1 MLGSRRRVA
10 TVVNV
15 WPGYVD
21 ALSALLMLIIFML
34 LIFTVAQIFLAQTVS
49 SRDAELD
56 RLNAKLSEISDA
68 LQVQRNTNQVL
79 SEKLS
84 ILRNQY
90 NQGQFFQDALKEQIA
105 ELEKIVAAD
114 KQTISIQLS
123 ELAQLEHD
131 IIALRQVRK
140 DLEEDVASL
149 ASTLK
154 NKDRN
159 IEQLE
164 TELDNRLA
172 QIGTLRDNSKS
183 LQAKLASQENMTMLA
198 QQEIEKKEILIQ
210 DLVAIV
216 GEGKE
221 ALRNEKQLSAS
232 AYAEVKNLSEQI
244 DALKDKLS
252 SISNALRLE
261 EQKTTSQKTQIANLG
276 KRLNTLLA
284 ERVNELE
291 QYRSDF
297 FGRLR
302 QVLVK
307 SPDIRIEGDR
317 FLLPSALFFASGSA
331 TLGEQGKQ
339 ELDKLAQTLKEIS
352 VAIPHDI
359 NWILRVDGH
368 TDRLPIQTPRF
379 PSNWELSTARAVS
392 VVRYLAEQGIPPQ
405 RMAAAGFGEF
415 HPIDP
420 GQSEAAYQRN
430 RRIELKL
437 TGR

>member
-34 LIFTVAQIFLAQTVS
+34 LIFTVAQVFLAQTVS
-49 SRDAELD
+49 SREAELD
-56 RLNAKLSEISDA
+56 RLNVRLAEISEA
-68 LQVQRNTNQVL
+68 LQVQRNTNQSL

-90 NQGQFFQDALKEQIA
+90 SEGQFFQDALRDQIA
-105 ELEKIVAAD
+105 GLEKIVTAD
-114 KQTISIQLS
+114 KQTISVQLS
-123 ELAQLEHD
+123 ELAQLEQD
-131 IIALRQVRK
+131 IVALRQVRM
-140 DLEEDVASL
+140 DLEANVA
-149 ASTLK
+149 TLVSK
-154 NKDRN
+154 LENRN
-159 IEQLE
+159 QNIQELE

-172 QIGTLRDNSKS
+172 QIGALRDNSKS
-183 LQAKLASQENMTMLA
+183 LEAKLASQENLTMLA
-198 QQEIEKKEILIQ
+198 QKDIEKKELRIQ

-221 ALRNEKQLSAS
+221 ALEREKKLSAS
-232 AYAEVKNLSEQI
+232 AYAEVKNLSQQI
-244 DALKDKLS
+244 DTLKNKLT
-252 SISNALRLE
+252 SISRALQLE
-261 EQKTTSQKTQIANLG
+261 EQKSAGQETQLANLG
-276 KRLNTLLA
+276 ERLNTLLA

-317 FLLPSALFFASGSA
+317 FILPSSLFFASASA
-331 TLGEQGKQ
+331 TLSEQGKD
-339 ELDKLAQTLKEIS
+339 ELNKLARTLNEIA
-352 VAIPHDI
+352 VAIPSDI
-359 NWILRVDGH
+359 DWILRVDGH
-368 TDRLPIQTPRF
+368 TDQLPIHTLRF

-392 VVRYLAEQGIPPQ
+392 VVRYLVEQGVPPK
-405 RMAAAGFGEF
+405 RMTAAGFGEF
-415 HPIDP
+415 HPVDP
-420 GQSEAAYQRN
+420 GHSETANQRN

-437 TGR
+437 TRR

>member
-49 SRDAELD
+49 SREAELD
-56 RLNAKLSEISDA
+56 RLNVKLSEISDA
-68 LQVQRNTNQVL
+68 LRVQRNTNQSL

-90 NQGQFFQDALKEQIA
+90 TQGVFFQNALKEQIA
-105 ELEKIVAAD
+105 ELEKTVNAD
-114 KQTISIQLS
+114 KQTISVQLS

-131 IIALRQVRK
+131 IIALRQVRE
-140 DLEEDVASL
+140 DLETNVATL
-149 ASTLK
+149 ASKLE
-154 NKDRN
+154 NQDQN
-159 IEQLE
+159 IAELE

-183 LQAKLASQENMTMLA
+183 LQARLASQETMTMLA
-198 QQEIEKKEILIQ
+198 QKDIEKKEFRIQ

-221 ALRNEKQLSAS
+221 ALEKEKKLSAS
-232 AYAEVKNLSEQI
+232 AYADVKNLSQQI
-244 DALKDKLS
+244 DALKDKLT
-252 SISNALRLE
+252 SISRALQLE
-261 EQKTTSQKTQIANLG
+261 EQKTAGQETELANLG
-276 KRLNTLLA
+276 ERLNTLLA

-317 FLLPSALFFASGSA
+317 FLLPSALLFASASA
-331 TLGEQGKQ
+331 TLGEPGKQ
-339 ELDKLAQTLKEIS
+339 ELNKLAQTLKEIS
-352 VAIPHDI
+352 VAIPGDI

-368 TDRLPIQTPRF
+368 TDQLPINTPRF
-379 PSNWELSTARAVS
+379 PSNWELSTARAVA
-392 VVRYLAEQGIPPQ
+392 VVRYLAERGIPPK
-405 RMAAAGFGEF
+405 RMTAAGFGEF
-415 HPIDP
+415 HPVDP

-437 TGR
+437 TRR

>member
-1 MLGSRRRVA
+1 MLGSRRRIA
-10 TVVNV
+10 TAVNV

-34 LIFTVAQIFLAQTVS
+34 LIFTVAQVFLAETVS

-68 LQVQRNTNQVL
+68 LQVQRNENQVL
-79 SEKLS
+79 SDKLS

-90 NQGQFFQDALKEQIA
+90 TQGQFFQDALKEQIA
-105 ELEKIVAAD
+105 ELERIVAAD
-114 KQTISIQLS
+114 KQTISVQLS

-131 IIALRQVRK
+131 IVALRQVRK
-140 DLEEDVASL
+140 DLEDEVASL
-149 ASTLK
+149 AVTLK
-154 NKDRN
+154 NKNQN

-164 TELDNRLA
+164 TELDDRLA

-198 QQEIEKKEILIQ
+198 QQDIEKKEILIQ

-221 ALRNEKQLSAS
+221 ALMNEKKLSAS
-232 AYAEVKNLSEQI
+232 AYAEVKNLGEQI

-252 SISNALRLE
+252 SISSALRLE
-261 EQKTTSQKTQIANLG
+261 EQKTAGQKAQIANLG
-276 KRLNTLLA
+276 QRLNTLLA

-331 TLGEQGKQ
+331 TLGEQGKH
-339 ELDKLAQTLKEIS
+339 ELNKLAQTLDEIS
-352 VAIPHDI
+352 VAIPDDI

-368 TDRLPIQTPRF
+368 TDQLPIHSQRF

-392 VVRYLAEQGIPPQ
+392 VVRYLAERGIPAN

-415 HPIDP
+415 HPLDP

-437 TGR
+437 TTR

>member
-34 LIFTVAQIFLAQTVS
+34 LIFTVAQIFLAETVS

-56 RLNAKLSEISDA
+56 LLNDKLSEISDA
-68 LQVQRNTNQVL
+68 LQVQRNTNEAL

-90 NQGQFFQDALKEQIA
+90 TQGKYLQNALKEKIA
-105 ELEKIVAAD
+105 ELDKIITAD

-131 IIALRQVRK
+131 LIALRQVRK
-140 DLEEDVASL
+140 DLEDDVASL

-154 NKDRN
+154 SRDQN

-198 QQEIEKKEILIQ
+198 QENIEKKEFLIQ

-216 GEGKE
+216 GEGKV
-221 ALRNEKQLSAS
+221 ALSNEKKLSAS
-232 AYAEVKNLSEQI
+232 AYADVKNLSAEI
-244 DALKDKLS
+244 DALKDKLN
-252 SISNALRLE
+252 SISSALRLE
-261 EQKTTSQKTQIANLG
+261 EQKTASQKTQMANLG
-276 KRLNTLLA
+276 ERLNTLLA

-331 TLGEQGKQ
+331 TLGEPGKQ
-339 ELDKLAQTLKEIS
+339 ELNKLAQTLNQIS
-352 VAIPHDI
+352 VAIPSDI

-368 TDRLPIQTPRF
+368 TDQLPINTLRF
-379 PSNWELSTARAVS
+379 PSNWELSAARAVA
-392 VVRYLAEQGIPPQ
+392 VVRYLAEQGIPPK
-405 RMAAAGFGEF
+405 RMTAAGFGEF
-415 HPIDP
+415 HPVDL
-420 GQSEAAYQRN
+420 GQSEDAYQRN

>member
-49 SRDAELD
+49 SREAELD
-56 RLNAKLSEISDA
+56 RLNVKLSEISDA
-68 LQVQRNTNQVL
+68 LRVQRNTNQSL

-90 NQGQFFQDALKEQIA
+90 TQGVFFQNALKEQIA
-105 ELEKIVAAD
+105 ELEKTVNAD
-114 KQTISIQLS
+114 KQTISVQLS

-131 IIALRQVRK
+131 IIALRQVRE
-140 DLEEDVASL
+140 DLETNVATL
-149 ASTLK
+149 ASKLE
-154 NKDRN
+154 NQDQN
-159 IEQLE
+159 IAELE

-183 LQAKLASQENMTMLA
+183 LQARLASQETMTMLA
-198 QQEIEKKEILIQ
+198 QKDIEKKEFRIQ

-221 ALRNEKQLSAS
+221 ALEKEKKLSAS
-232 AYAEVKNLSEQI
+232 AYADVKNLSQQI
-244 DALKDKLS
+244 DALKDKLT
-252 SISNALRLE
+252 SISRALQLE
-261 EQKTTSQKTQIANLG
+261 EQKTAGQETELANLG
-276 KRLNTLLA
+276 ERLNTLLA

-317 FLLPSALFFASGSA
+317 FLLPSALFFASASA

-339 ELDKLAQTLKEIS
+339 ELNKLAQTLNEIS
-352 VAIPHDI
+352 VAIPSDI
-359 NWILRVDGH
+359 SWILRVDGH
-368 TDRLPIQTPRF
+368 TDQLPINTPRF
-379 PSNWELSTARAVS
+379 PSNWELSTARAVA
-392 VVRYLAEQGIPPQ
+392 VVRYLAEQGIPPK
-405 RMAAAGFGEF
+405 RMTAAGFGQF
-415 HPIDP
+415 HPVDP

-437 TGR
+437 TRR

>member
-21 ALSALLMLIIFML
+21 ALAALLMLIIFML
-34 LIFTVAQIFLAQTVS
+34 LIFTVAQIFLAETVS

-56 RLNAKLSEISDA
+56 HLNDKLSEISDA
-68 LQVQRNTNQVL
+68 LQVQRNTNQAL

-90 NQGQFFQDALKEQIA
+90 TQGVFFQDALKEQIA
-105 ELEKIVAAD
+105 ELEKTVSAD
-114 KQTISIQLS
+114 KQTISVQLS

-131 IIALRQVRK
+131 IITLRQVRK
-140 DLEEDVASL
+140 DLEANVANL

-154 NKDRN
+154 NQDQN
-159 IEQLE
+159 IDELE
-164 TELDNRLA
+164 TELENRLA
-172 QIGTLRDNSKS
+172 QIGTLRDHSKS
-183 LQAKLASQENMTMLA
+183 LQAKLAAQENMTMLA
-198 QQEIEKKEILIQ
+198 QKDIEQKEFRIQ

-221 ALRNEKQLSAS
+221 ALEKEKKLTAS
-232 AYAEVKNLSEQI
+232 AYANVKNLSQQI
-244 DALKDKLS
+244 DTLKEKLS
-252 SISNALRLE
+252 SISRALQLE
-261 EQKTTSQKTQIANLG
+261 EQKTASQETQLANLG
-276 KRLNTLLA
+276 QRLNTLLA

-317 FLLPSALFFASGSA
+317 FLLPSALFFASASA
-331 TLGEQGKQ
+331 TLGEQGKH
-339 ELDKLAQTLKEIS
+339 ELDKLAQTLNEIS
-352 VAIPHDI
+352 VAIPSDI

-368 TDRLPIQTPRF
+368 TDQLPIHTQRF

-392 VVRYLAEQGIPPQ
+392 VVRYLAEQGIPPK
-405 RMAAAGFGEF
+405 RMTAAGFGEF
-415 HPIDP
+415 HPVDP

-437 TGR
+437 TRR

>member
-34 LIFTVAQIFLAQTVS
+34 LIFTVAQIFLAETVS

-56 RLNAKLSEISDA
+56 RLNVKLSEISDA
-68 LQVQRNTNQVL
+68 LQVQRNTNQSL

-90 NQGQFFQDALKEQIA
+90 TQGVFFQNALKEQIA
-105 ELEKIVAAD
+105 ELEKTVTAD
-114 KQTISIQLS
+114 RQTISVQLG

-131 IIALRQVRK
+131 IITLRQVRK
-140 DLEEDVASL
+140 DLEANVATL
-149 ASTLK
+149 ASKLE
-154 NKDRN
+154 NQDQN
-159 IEQLE
+159 IYELE
-164 TELDNRLA
+164 AELDNRLV

-183 LQAKLASQENMTMLA
+183 LQAKLASQETMTMLA
-198 QQEIEKKEILIQ
+198 QKDIEKKEFRIQ

-221 ALRNEKQLSAS
+221 ALEKEKMLSAS
-232 AYAEVKNLSEQI
+232 AYADVKNLSQQI
-244 DALKDKLS
+244 DALKNKLT
-252 SISNALRLE
+252 SISRALQLE
-261 EQKTTSQKTQIANLG
+261 EQKTAGQETQLANLG
-276 KRLNTLLA
+276 ERLNTLLA

-317 FLLPSALFFASGSA
+317 FLLPSALFFASASA
-331 TLGEQGKQ
+331 TLAEQGKQ
-339 ELDKLAQTLKEIS
+339 ELNKLAQTLNEIS
-352 VAIPHDI
+352 VAIPSDI

-368 TDRLPIQTPRF
+368 TDRVPIHTQRF

-392 VVRYLAEQGIPPQ
+392 VVRYLAEQGIPSK
-405 RMAAAGFGEF
+405 RMTAAGFGEF

-437 TGR
+437 TRR

>member
-21 ALSALLMLIIFML
+21 ALAALLMLIIFML
-34 LIFTVAQIFLAQTVS
+34 LIFTVAQIFLAETVS

-56 RLNAKLSEISDA
+56 RLNVKLSEISEA
-68 LQVQRNTNQVL
+68 LQVQQNTNQTL
-79 SEKLS
+79 TEKLS

-90 NQGQFFQDALKEQIA
+90 NQGVFFQNALKEQIA
-105 ELEKIVAAD
+105 ELEKTVDAD
-114 KQTISIQLS
+114 RQTISVQLG

-140 DLEEDVASL
+140 DLEASIATL
-149 ASTLK
+149 AS
-154 NKDRN
+154 N
-159 IEQLE
+159 LE
-164 TELDNRLA
+164 DQDQNVYELEAELDNRLA
-172 QIGTLRDNSKS
+172 EIGTLRDNSKS
-183 LQAKLASQENMTMLA
+183 LQARLASQEAMTMLA
-198 QQEIEKKEILIQ
+198 QKDIEEKELRIE
-210 DLVAIV
+210 DLVAIAA
-216 GEGKE
+216 EGKE
-221 ALRNEKQLSAS
+221 ALEQEKKLSAS
-232 AYAEVKNLSEQI
+232 AYADVKNLSQQI
-244 DALKDKLS
+244 DTLKIKLT
-252 SISNALRLE
+252 SISRALQLE
-261 EQKTTSQKTQIANLG
+261 EEKTADQEAQLANLG
-276 KRLNTLLA
+276 ERLNTVLA

-302 QVLVK
+302 QVLVQ

-317 FLLPSALFFASGSA
+317 FLLPSALFFSSASA

-339 ELDKLAQTLKEIS
+339 ELNKLAQTLNEIS
-352 VAIPHDI
+352 VAIPGDI

-368 TDRLPIQTPRF
+368 TDRLPINTARF

-392 VVRYLAEQGIPPQ
+392 VVRYLAEQGIPPG
-405 RMAAAGFGEF
+405 RMTAAGFGEF

-420 GQSEAAYQRN
+420 GQTEAAYQRN

>member
-1 MLGSRRRVA
+1 MLGSRRRIA

-34 LIFTVAQIFLAQTVS
+34 LIFTVAQIFLAETVS
-49 SRDAELD
+49 SRDTELD
-56 RLNAKLSEISDA
+56 RLNDKLSEISDA
-68 LQVQRNTNQVL
+68 LQVQRNTNQTL

-90 NQGQFFQDALKEQIA
+90 TQGEFFQNALEEQIA
-105 ELEKIVAAD
+105 ELEKIVTAD

-140 DLEEDVASL
+140 NLEADVASL

-154 NKDRN
+154 NQDQN

-198 QQEIEKKEILIQ
+198 QKDIEKKEFLIQ

-221 ALRNEKQLSAS
+221 ALRDEKKLSAS
-232 AYAEVKNLSEQI
+232 AYADDQ
-244 DALKDKLS
+244 
-252 SISNALRLE
+252 
-261 EQKTTSQKTQIANLG
+261 
-276 KRLNTLLA
+276 
-284 ERVNELE
+284 
-291 QYRSDF
+291 
-297 FGRLR
+297 
-302 QVLVK
+302 
-307 SPDIRIEGDR
+307 P
-317 FLLPSALFFASGSA
+317 
-331 TLGEQGKQ
+331 
-339 ELDKLAQTLKEIS
+339 
-352 VAIPHDI
+352 
-359 NWILRVDGH
+359 
-368 TDRLPIQTPRF
+368 
-379 PSNWELSTARAVS
+379 
-392 VVRYLAEQGIPPQ
+392 
-405 RMAAAGFGEF
+405 
-415 HPIDP
+415 
-420 GQSEAAYQRN
+420 
-430 RRIELKL
+430 
-437 TGR
+437 

>member
-1 MLGSRRRVA
+1 MLGSRRRIA

-34 LIFTVAQIFLAQTVS
+34 LIFTVAQVFLAETVS

-56 RLNAKLSEISDA
+56 RLNVKLSEISDA
-68 LQVQRNTNQVL
+68 LQVQRNTNQSL

-90 NQGQFFQDALKEQIA
+90 NQGVFFQNALQQQIA
-105 ELEKIVAAD
+105 ELEKTVSAD
-114 KQTISIQLS
+114 KQTISVQLS

-131 IIALRQVRK
+131 IITLRQVRK
-140 DLEEDVASL
+140 DLEADVAGL

-154 NKDRN
+154 NQDQT

-198 QQEIEKKEILIQ
+198 QQDIEKKEILIQ

-221 ALRNEKQLSAS
+221 ALRNEKMLSAS
-232 AYAEVKNLSEQI
+232 AYADVKNLSEQI
-244 DALKDKLS
+244 DSLKEKLS
-252 SISNALRLE
+252 SISRALRLE
-261 EQKTTSQKTQIANLG
+261 EEKTTSQKTQLANMG
-276 KRLNTLLA
+276 QRLNTLLA

-317 FLLPSALFFASGSA
+317 FLLPSALFFASASA
-331 TLGEQGKQ
+331 TLGEQGKL
-339 ELDKLAQTLKEIS
+339 ELNKLAQTLNEIS
-352 VAIPHDI
+352 AAIPPDI

-368 TDRLPIQTPRF
+368 TDQLPIRTPRF
-379 PSNWELSTARAVS
+379 PSNWELSTARAVA
-392 VVRYLAEQGIPPQ
+392 VVRYLAEQGIQPE

-415 HPIDP
+415 HPVDP
-420 GQSEAAYQRN
+420 GQTEAAYQRN

-437 TGR
+437 TTR

>member
-10 TVVNV
+10 TTVNV

-21 ALSALLMLIIFML
+21 ALSALLMLVIFML

-56 RLNAKLSEISDA
+56 LLNDQLSEIADA
-68 LQVQRNTNQVL
+68 LQVQQNTNQAL
-79 SEKLS
+79 TEKLS

-90 NQGQFFQDALKEQIA
+90 AQGGFYQNALKEQIA
-105 ELEKIVAAD
+105 ELEKIVTAD

-123 ELAQLEHD
+123 ELAQLQHD

-140 DLEEDVASL
+140 DLEVEVASL

-154 NKDRN
+154 IQDQN

-198 QQEIEKKEILIQ
+198 QEDIEKKEFLIQ

-216 GEGKE
+216 GEGKA
-221 ALRNEKQLSAS
+221 ALSNEKKLSAS
-232 AYAEVKNLSEQI
+232 AYADVKNLSAQI
-244 DALKDKLS
+244 DALKDKLN
-252 SISNALRLE
+252 SISSALRLE
-261 EQKTTSQKTQIANLG
+261 EEKTASQETQMANLG
-276 KRLNTLLA
+276 ERLNTLLA

-331 TLGEQGKQ
+331 TLGARGKQ
-339 ELDKLAQTLKEIS
+339 ELNKLAQTLNQIS
-352 VAIPHDI
+352 VDIPSDI

-368 TDRLPIQTPRF
+368 TDQLPINTPRF
-379 PSNWELSTARAVS
+379 PSNWELSTARAVA
-392 VVRYLAEQGIPPQ
+392 VVRYLAEQGIASK
-405 RMAAAGFGEF
+405 RMTAAGFGEF
-415 HPIDP
+415 HPVDS

-437 TGR
+437 TRR

>member
-10 TVVNV
+10 TTVNV

-21 ALSALLMLIIFML
+21 ALSALLMLVIFML
-34 LIFTVAQIFLAQTVS
+34 LIFTVAQVFLAQTVS

-56 RLNAKLSEISDA
+56 LLNDKLSEIANA
-68 LQVQRNTNQVL
+68 LQVQRNTNQAL
-79 SEKLS
+79 TEKLS

-90 NQGQFFQDALKEQIA
+90 AQGEFYQNALKEQIA
-105 ELEKIVAAD
+105 KMEKIVTAD
-114 KQTISIQLS
+114 KQTISIQLN
-123 ELAQLEHD
+123 ELAQLQHD

-140 DLEEDVASL
+140 DLEVEVASL

-154 NKDRN
+154 TQEQN

-164 TELDNRLA
+164 FELDNRLA

-183 LQAKLASQENMTMLA
+183 LQAKLASQENMTLLA
-198 QQEIEKKEILIQ
+198 QEDIEKKEFLIQ

-216 GEGKE
+216 GEGE
-221 ALRNEKQLSAS
+221 AALSNEKKLSAS
-232 AYAEVKNLSEQI
+232 AYADVKNLSAQI
-244 DALKDKLS
+244 DALKDKLN
-252 SISNALRLE
+252 SISSALRLE
-261 EQKTTSQKTQIANLG
+261 EEKTASQETQMANLG
-276 KRLNTLLA
+276 ERLNTLLA

-331 TLGEQGKQ
+331 TLGARGKQ
-339 ELDKLAQTLKEIS
+339 ELDKLAQTLNQIS
-352 VAIPHDI
+352 VDIPSDI

-368 TDRLPIQTPRF
+368 TDQLPINTPRF
-379 PSNWELSTARAVS
+379 PSNWELSAARAVA
-392 VVRYLAEQGIPPQ
+392 VVRYLAEQGIASK
-405 RMAAAGFGEF
+405 RMTAAGFGEF
-415 HPIDP
+415 HPVDS

-437 TGR
+437 TRR

>member
-1 MLGSRRRVA
+1 MLGSRRRLA

-34 LIFTVAQIFLAQTVS
+34 LIFTVAQIFLAETVS
-49 SRDAELD
+49 NQDAELD
-56 RLNAKLSEISDA
+56 RLNDKLTEISDA
-68 LQVQRNTNQVL
+68 LRVQRNTNQTM

-90 NQGQFFQDALKEQIA
+90 DQGVFFQNALKEQIA
-105 ELEKIVAAD
+105 ELEKTVNAD
-114 KQTISIQLS
+114 KQTISVQLG
-123 ELAQLEHD
+123 EMAQLEHD

-140 DLEEDVASL
+140 DLEANVATL
-149 ASTLK
+149 AGKLK
-154 NKDRN
+154 NQDQN
-159 IEQLE
+159 IEELE

-172 QIGTLRDNSKS
+172 QIGPLRDNSKS
-183 LQAKLASQENMTMLA
+183 RQAKLASQENMTMLA
-198 QQEIEKKEILIQ
+198 QKDIEQKDFRIQ

-216 GEGKE
+216 GEGRE
-221 ALRNEKQLSAS
+221 ALEQEKKLSAS
-232 AYAEVKNLSEQI
+232 AYVDIKNLGRQI
-244 DALKDKLS
+244 DALKNKLS
-252 SISNALRLE
+252 SISRALQLE
-261 EQKTTSQKTQIANLG
+261 EQKTAGQKAQLANLG
-276 KRLNTLLA
+276 QRLNTLLA

-302 QVLVK
+302 KVLVK

-317 FLLPSALFFASGSA
+317 FLLPSALFFASASA
-331 TLGEQGKQ
+331 TLDERGKH
-339 ELDKLAQTLKEIS
+339 ELNKLAQTLNEIS
-352 VAIPHDI
+352 VAIPGDI

-368 TDRLPIQTPRF
+368 TDQLPIHTLRF

-392 VVRYLAEQGIPPQ
+392 VVRYLAEQGIPPK
-405 RMAAAGFGEF
+405 RMTAAGFGEF
-415 HPIDP
+415 HPVDP

-437 TGR
+437 TRR

>member
-1 MLGSRRRVA
+1 MLGSRRRIA

-34 LIFTVAQIFLAQTVS
+34 LIFTVAQIFLAETVS

-56 RLNAKLSEISDA
+56 RLNHKLNEISDA
-68 LQVQRNTNQVL
+68 LQVQRNTNQAL

-90 NQGQFFQDALKEQIA
+90 TQGEFYQNALKQQIA
-105 ELEKIVAAD
+105 ELEKTVSAD

-123 ELAQLEHD
+123 EMAQLEHD
-131 IIALRQVRK
+131 IIALRQMRK
-140 DLEEDVASL
+140 VLEANVATL
-149 ASTLK
+149 ASRL
-154 NKDRN
+154 DDQDLD
-159 IEQLE
+159 IDELE
-164 TELDNRLA
+164 TELDNRLV
-172 QIGTLRDNSKS
+172 QIGTLRDSRKS
-183 LQAKLASQENMTMLA
+183 LQARLASQESMTMLA
-198 QQEIEKKEILIQ
+198 QKDIEKKEFRIEE
-210 DLVAIV
+210 LVVIV
-216 GEGKE
+216 GEGSE
-221 ALRNEKQLSAS
+221 ALEKEKKLSAS
-232 AYAEVKNLSEQI
+232 AYANVKNLSQQI
-244 DALKDKLS
+244 DTLKNKLN
-252 SISNALRLE
+252 SISSALQLE
-261 EQKTTSQKTQIANLG
+261 EQKTASQETQLANLG
-276 KRLNTLLA
+276 QRLNTLLA

-317 FLLPSALFFASGSA
+317 FLLPSALFFASASA
-331 TLGEQGKQ
+331 TLAEGGKQ
-339 ELDKLAQTLKEIS
+339 ELNKLARTLNEIS
-352 VAIPHDI
+352 IAIPDDI

-368 TDRLPIQTPRF
+368 TDQLPINTQRF

-392 VVRYLAEQGIPPQ
+392 VVRYLAQQGIPSK
-405 RMAAAGFGEF
+405 RMTAAGFGEF
-415 HPIDP
+415 HPVDP

-437 TGR
+437 TRR

>member
-1 MLGSRRRVA
+1 MLGSRRRIA

-56 RLNAKLSEISDA
+56 LLNDQLSEIADA
-68 LQVQRNTNQVL
+68 LQVQQNTNQAL
-79 SEKLS
+79 TEKLS

-90 NQGQFFQDALKEQIA
+90 AQGEFYQNALKEKIA
-105 ELEKIVAAD
+105 GLEKIVTAD

-123 ELAQLEHD
+123 ELAQLQHD

-140 DLEEDVASL
+140 DLEVEVASL

-154 NKDRN
+154 IQDQN

-198 QQEIEKKEILIQ
+198 QEDIEKKEFLIQ

-216 GEGKE
+216 GEGKA
-221 ALRNEKQLSAS
+221 ALSNEKKLSAS
-232 AYAEVKNLSEQI
+232 AYVDVKNLSTQI
-244 DALKDKLS
+244 DALKDKLN
-252 SISNALRLE
+252 SISSALRLE
-261 EQKTTSQKTQIANLG
+261 EEKTASQETQMANLG
-276 KRLNTLLA
+276 ERLNTLLA

-331 TLGEQGKQ
+331 TLGARGKQ
-339 ELDKLAQTLKEIS
+339 ELNKLAQTLNQIS
-352 VAIPHDI
+352 VDIPSDI

-368 TDRLPIQTPRF
+368 TDQLPINTPRF
-379 PSNWELSTARAVS
+379 PSNWELSTARAVA
-392 VVRYLAEQGIPPQ
+392 VVRYLAEQGIASK
-405 RMAAAGFGEF
+405 RMTAAGFGEF
-415 HPIDP
+415 HPVDS

-437 TGR
+437 TRR

>member
-34 LIFTVAQIFLAQTVS
+34 LIFTVAQVFLAQTVS
-49 SRDAELD
+49 SREAELD
-56 RLNAKLSEISDA
+56 RLNVRLAEISEA
-68 LQVQRNTNQVL
+68 LQVQRNTNQSL

-90 NQGQFFQDALKEQIA
+90 SEGQFFQDALRDQIA
-105 ELEKIVAAD
+105 GLEKIVTAD
-114 KQTISIQLS
+114 KQTISVQLS
-123 ELAQLEHD
+123 ELAQLEQD
-131 IIALRQVRK
+131 IVALRQVRM
-140 DLEEDVASL
+140 DLEANVA
-149 ASTLK
+149 TLVSK
-154 NKDRN
+154 LENRN
-159 IEQLE
+159 QNIQELE

-172 QIGTLRDNSKS
+172 QIGALRDNSKS
-183 LQAKLASQENMTMLA
+183 LEAKLASQENLTMLA
-198 QQEIEKKEILIQ
+198 QKDIEKKELRIQ

-221 ALRNEKQLSAS
+221 ALEREKKLSAS
-232 AYAEVKNLSEQI
+232 AYAEVKNLSQQI
-244 DALKDKLS
+244 DTLKNKLT
-252 SISNALRLE
+252 SISRALQLE
-261 EQKTTSQKTQIANLG
+261 EQKSAGQETQLANLG
-276 KRLNTLLA
+276 ERLNTLLA

-317 FLLPSALFFASGSA
+317 FILPSSLFFASASA
-331 TLGEQGKQ
+331 TLGERGKL
-339 ELDKLAQTLKEIS
+339 ELDKLAQTLNEIS
-352 VAIPHDI
+352 VAIPSDI

-368 TDRLPIQTPRF
+368 TDQVPIHTLRF

-392 VVRYLAEQGIPPQ
+392 VVRYLADQGIPPE
-405 RMAAAGFGEF
+405 RMVAAGFGEF
-415 HPIDP
+415 HPVDP

-437 TGR
+437 TRR

>member
-1 MLGSRRRVA
+1 MLGSRRRTA

-21 ALSALLMLIIFML
+21 ALSALLMLVIFML
-34 LIFTVAQIFLAQTVS
+34 LIFTVAQVFLAQTLS
-49 SRDAELD
+49 SRESELD
-56 RLNAKLSEISDA
+56 LLNVKLSEISEA
-68 LQVQRNTNQVL
+68 LQVQRNTNQTL

-84 ILRNQY
+84 VLRNQY
-90 NQGQFFQDALKEQIA
+90 AQGEFFQNMLEEKVA
-105 ELEKIVAAD
+105 ELEKIVTAD
-114 KQTISIQLS
+114 KETISIQLS

-131 IIALRQVRK
+131 IVALRQVRK
-140 DLEEDVASL
+140 DLENDVASL

-154 NKDRN
+154 SQDQN
-159 IEQLE
+159 IQQLE
-164 TELDNRLA
+164 TELENRLA
-172 QIGTLRDNSKS
+172 QIGALRDNSQS
-183 LQAKLASQENMTMLA
+183 LEAKLASQENMTLLA
-198 QQEIEKKEILIQ
+198 QKDIEEKEFLIQ

-221 ALRNEKQLSAS
+221 ALRDEKKLSAS
-232 AYAEVKNLSEQI
+232 AYADVKNLSKQI
-244 DALKDKLS
+244 DALKNKLS

-261 EQKTTSQKTQIANLG
+261 EQKTTSQETQMANLG
-276 KRLNTLLA
+276 QRLNTLLA

-307 SPDIRIEGDR
+307 SPDIRIDGDR
-317 FLLPSALFFASGSA
+317 FLLPSALFFASASA
-331 TLGEQGKQ
+331 TLGERGKQ
-339 ELDKLAQTLKEIS
+339 ELNKLAQTLNEIS
-352 VAIPHDI
+352 VAIPDDI

-368 TDRLPIQTPRF
+368 TDQLPIRTLRF

-392 VVRYLAEQGIPPQ
+392 VVRYLAEQGISPK
-405 RMAAAGFGEF
+405 RMTAAGFGEF
-415 HPIDP
+415 HPVDP

-437 TGR
+437 TKR

>member
-1 MLGSRRRVA
+1 MLGSRRRIA

-21 ALSALLMLIIFML
+21 ALSALIMLIIFML
-34 LIFTVAQIFLAQTVS
+34 LIYTVAQIFLVETVS
-49 SRDAELD
+49 SQDAELV
-56 RLNAKLSEISDA
+56 RLNDKLSEISDA
-68 LQVQRNTNQVL
+68 LQAQRNTNQTL

-90 NQGQFFQDALKEQIA
+90 TQGQFYQNALKEQIA
-105 ELEKIVAAD
+105 KLEKTVTAD
-114 KQTISIQLS
+114 KQAISIQLS

-140 DLEEDVASL
+140 DLEADVASL
-149 ASTLK
+149 ANTLE
-154 NKDRN
+154 NQNQN
-159 IEQLE
+159 IEELE

-198 QQEIEKKEILIQ
+198 QKDIEKKEFLIQ
-210 DLVAIV
+210 ALVAIV

-221 ALRNEKQLSAS
+221 ALRNEKRLSAS
-232 AYAEVKNLSEQI
+232 AYADIKNLSQQI
-244 DALKDKLS
+244 DTLKNKLN
-252 SISNALRLE
+252 SISSALRLE
-261 EQKTTSQKTQIANLG
+261 EEKTASQKTQLANLG
-276 KRLNTLLA
+276 QRLNTLLA

-331 TLGEQGKQ
+331 TLGEQGKH
-339 ELDKLAQTLKEIS
+339 ELNKLAQTLNEIS
-352 VAIPHDI
+352 VAIPGDI

-368 TDRLPIQTPRF
+368 TDQLPIHTLRF

-392 VVRYLAEQGIPPQ
+392 VVRYLAGQGILPK
-405 RMAAAGFGEF
+405 RMTAAGFGEF
-415 HPIDP
+415 HPVDP
-420 GQSEAAYQRN
+420 GQTEAAYQRN

-437 TGR
+437 TRR

>member
-1 MLGSRRRVA
+1 
-10 TVVNV
+10 
-15 WPGYVD
+15 
-21 ALSALLMLIIFML
+21 MLIIFML
-34 LIFTVAQIFLAQTVS
+34 LIYTVAQIFLVETVS
-49 SRDAELD
+49 SQDAELV
-56 RLNAKLSEISDA
+56 RLNDKLSEISEA
-68 LQVQRNTNQVL
+68 LQVQRNTNQTL

-90 NQGQFFQDALKEQIA
+90 TQGQFYQNALKEQIA
-105 ELEKIVAAD
+105 KLEKTVTAD
-114 KQTISIQLS
+114 KQAISIQLS

-140 DLEEDVASL
+140 DLEADVAGL
-149 ASTLK
+149 ANTLE
-154 NKDRN
+154 NQNQN
-159 IEQLE
+159 IEELE

-198 QQEIEKKEILIQ
+198 QKDIEKKEFLIQ

-221 ALRNEKQLSAS
+221 ALEEEKKLSAS
-232 AYAEVKNLSEQI
+232 AYADVKNLSQQI
-244 DALKDKLS
+244 DTLKNKLS
-252 SISNALRLE
+252 SISRALQLE
-261 EQKTTSQKTQIANLG
+261 EQKTAGQETELANLG
-276 KRLNTLLA
+276 ERLNTLLA

-317 FLLPSALFFASGSA
+317 FLLPSALFFASASA

-339 ELDKLAQTLKEIS
+339 ELNKLAQTLNEIS
-352 VAIPHDI
+352 VAIPGDI

-368 TDRLPIQTPRF
+368 TDQLPIHTLRF

-392 VVRYLAEQGIPPQ
+392 VVRYLAGQGILPK
-405 RMAAAGFGEF
+405 RMTAAGFGEF
-415 HPIDP
+415 HPVDP
-420 GQSEAAYQRN
+420 GQTEAAYQRN

-437 TGR
+437 TRR

>member
-49 SRDAELD
+49 SREAELD
-56 RLNAKLSEISDA
+56 RLNVKLSEISDA
-68 LQVQRNTNQVL
+68 LRVQRNTNQSL

-90 NQGQFFQDALKEQIA
+90 TQGVFFQNALKEQIA
-105 ELEKIVAAD
+105 ELEKTVNAD
-114 KQTISIQLS
+114 KQTISVQLS

-131 IIALRQVRK
+131 IIVLRQVRE
-140 DLEEDVASL
+140 DLETNVATL
-149 ASTLK
+149 ASKLE
-154 NKDRN
+154 NQDQN
-159 IEQLE
+159 IAELE

-183 LQAKLASQENMTMLA
+183 LQARLASQETMTMLA
-198 QQEIEKKEILIQ
+198 QKDIEKKEFRIQ

-221 ALRNEKQLSAS
+221 ALEKEKKLSAS
-232 AYAEVKNLSEQI
+232 AYADVKNLSQQI
-244 DALKDKLS
+244 DALKDKLT
-252 SISNALRLE
+252 SISRALQLE
-261 EQKTTSQKTQIANLG
+261 EQKTAGQETELANLG
-276 KRLNTLLA
+276 ERLNTLLA

-317 FLLPSALFFASGSA
+317 FLLPSALLFASASA
-331 TLGEQGKQ
+331 TLGEPGKQ
-339 ELDKLAQTLKEIS
+339 ELNKLAQTLKEIS
-352 VAIPHDI
+352 VAIPGDI

-368 TDRLPIQTPRF
+368 TDQLPINTPRF
-379 PSNWELSTARAVS
+379 PSNWELSTARAVA
-392 VVRYLAEQGIPPQ
+392 VVRYLAERGIPPK
-405 RMAAAGFGEF
+405 RMTAAGFGEF
-415 HPIDP
+415 HPVDP

-437 TGR
+437 TRR

>member
-21 ALSALLMLIIFML
+21 ALAALLMLIIFML
-34 LIFTVAQIFLAQTVS
+34 LIFTVAQIFLAETVS
-49 SRDAELD
+49 SRDAELN
-56 RLNAKLSEISDA
+56 RLNDKLTEISDA
-68 LQVQRNTNQVL
+68 LQIQRNTNQTL
-79 SEKLS
+79 SERLS

-90 NQGQFFQDALKEQIA
+90 AQGVFFQNALKGQIA
-105 ELEKIVAAD
+105 ELEKTVNAD
-114 KQTISIQLS
+114 RQTISVQLS
-123 ELAQLEHD
+123 ELAQLEQD

-140 DLEEDVASL
+140 DLEANVATL
-149 ASTLK
+149 AVKLK
-154 NKDRN
+154 NQDQN
-159 IEQLE
+159 IEELE
-164 TELDNRLA
+164 AELDNRLA

-183 LQAKLASQENMTMLA
+183 LQAKLASQENMTVLA
-198 QQEIEKKEILIQ
+198 QKDIEKKEFLIQ

-216 GEGKE
+216 GEGRE
-221 ALRNEKQLSAS
+221 ALENEKKLSAS
-232 AYAEVKNLSEQI
+232 AYADVKNLSRQI
-244 DALKDKLS
+244 DSLKNKLS
-252 SISNALRLE
+252 SISRALQLE
-261 EQKTTSQKTQIANLG
+261 EQKTAGQKTKLANLG
-276 KRLNTLLA
+276 QRLNTLLA
-284 ERVNELE
+284 ARVNELE

-317 FLLPSALFFASGSA
+317 FLLPSALFFASASA

-339 ELDKLAQTLKEIS
+339 ELDKIAQILNEIS
-352 VAIPHDI
+352 VAIPDDI

-368 TDRLPIQTPRF
+368 TDRLPIHTSRF

-392 VVRYLAEQGIPPQ
+392 VVRYLAEQGIPPK

-415 HPIDP
+415 HPVDP
-420 GQSEAAYQRN
+420 GQTEAAYQRN

-437 TGR
+437 TSR